1 MKAVA
6 RTDEAHEAK
15 RVAEAKRKSSEAVEV
30 GRKESAEEVE
40 AKRQSVE
47 RVKEDACR

>member
-15 RVAEAKRKSSEAVEV
+15 REAEAKRKSIEAVEV
-30 GRKESAEEVE
+30 KRKESAEEVE
-40 AKRQSVE
+40 ARRKSVE
-47 RVKEDACR
+47 EVKEDA